1 MIAAMNSLVSIII
14 PIYNLENYIEY
25 CLNSVVN
32 QTYKE
37 LEILCIDDGSTDKS
51 AEIIKRFAS
60 SDSRIKYF
68 YQDNAGVSAARNKG
82 LDEATGEY
90 VMFVDGDDYLHY
102 QAAELFLEEIVKSGC
117 DMVCA
122 HEIYTSKIDERM
134 HPITGY
140 KAHDLTDEELFD
152 NKTNRCMG
160 KSVWGKIF
168 KISVARQSRF
178 PVGVSNGEDAYYII
192 MLLIQDVRVRGIDK
206 ELYYYFSRPN
216 STVTSSFTLKRF
228 TMTYSFDMLC
238 ERLKDSPNAF
248 LKKYCLQ
255 YLFQSI
261 FYNRTQA
268 IGTACEK
275 EVLSESKRIGRKWLK
290 DFQRNR
296 AISPIIKISF
306 TVFFYSRRI
315 YELARAIQDPTMF
328 DFYKNRRKGE
338 TRNGA

>member
-1 MIAAMNSLVSIII
+1 MSGLVSIII
-14 PIYNLENYIEY
+14 PVYNLENYIEN

-32 QTYKE
+32 QTYRD

-51 AEIIKRFAS
+51 AEIIKRFAV
-60 SDSRIKYF
+60 SDSRVKYF
-68 YQDNAGVSAARNKG
+68 YQQNSGVSAARNRG
-82 LDEATGEY
+82 LDEATGDY
-90 VMFVDGDDYLHY
+90 IMFVDGDDYLHY
-102 QAAELFLEEIVKSGC
+102 QAVELFVNEIEKSDC

-122 HEIYTSKIDERM
+122 HEIYTPKNDEKM
-134 HPITGY
+134 QPITEY
-140 KAHDLTDEELFD
+140 ETHDATVEELFA
-152 NKTNRCMG
+152 NRVNRCMG

-168 KISVARQSRF
+168 KAEAARQSSF
-178 PVGVSNGEDAYYII
+178 PVGISNGEDAYYII
-192 MLLIQDVRVRGIDK
+192 TLLDKDIRARCIDA
-206 ELYYYFSRPN
+206 ELYYYFNRPN
-216 STVTSSFTLKRF
+216 STVTSSFSLKRF

-268 IGTACEK
+268 IGTTCEK
-275 EVLSESKRIGRKWLK
+275 EVLSEAKRIGKKWLK
-290 DFQRNR
+290 DFQRNKD
-296 AISPIIKISF
+296 ISLIIKISF

-328 DFYKNRRKGE
+328 DFYKSRKKE
-338 TRNGA
+338 NIRNEA